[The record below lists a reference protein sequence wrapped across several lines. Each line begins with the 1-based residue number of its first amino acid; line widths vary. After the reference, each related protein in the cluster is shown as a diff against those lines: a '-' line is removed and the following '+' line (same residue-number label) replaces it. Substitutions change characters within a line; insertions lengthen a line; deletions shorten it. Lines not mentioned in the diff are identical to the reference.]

1 MQQDFEGLKVWQA
14 GMKLAKEVYKVTDKF
29 PKEEQYGLTNQ
40 LRRASVSIPA
50 NIAEGKGRNHKK
62 EYIQFLY
69 MSRGSVWELITLIKL
84 SEELSYLNK
93 VQAQALLSLC
103 AEITAMLN
111 GLIRSVQ

>member
-14 GMKLAKEVYKVTDKF
+14 GMKLAKEVYKATSKF
-29 PKEEQYGLTNQ
+29 PREEQYGLTGQ

-50 NIAEGKGRNHKK
+50 NIAEGKGRNHQK

-69 MSRGSVWELITLIKL
+69 MSRGSVWESSTLIKL
-84 SEELSYLNK
+84 SEELGYLSK
-93 VQAQALLSLC
+93 DQTETLIHLC

-111 GLIRSVQ
+111 GLIRAVQ

>member
-1 MQQDFEGLKVWQA
+1 MQQDFEGLKVWQT
-14 GMKLAKEVYKVTDKF
+14 GMKLAKEVYRAASQF
-29 PKEEQYGLTNQ
+29 PKEEQYGLTGQ

-84 SEELSYLNK
+84 SQDLNYLTKPQAEILIRLSG
-93 VQAQALLSLC
+93 
-103 AEITAMLN
+103 EITAMLN
-111 GLIRSVQ
+111 GLIRSIQ